1 MIDLPG
7 LWREHQHATFPAAA
21 LKFVA
26 VDARL
31 GALLTA
37 SLRSD
42 GLPRAL
48 PPDKREALKVALDQ
62 AVDVLKGE
70 LDVESR
76 AYFERLV
83 TLGRVVACGP
93 GSGPPAPV

>member
-7 LWREHQHATFPAAA
+7 LWREHQHAAFPAAA
-21 LKFVA
+21 MKFVA
-26 VDARL
+26 IDARL

-48 PPDKREALKVALDQ
+48 PPEKREDLKAALDQ
-62 AVDVLKGE
+62 AVDVLKQE

-83 TLGRVVACGP
+83 VLGRAVLV
-93 GSGPPAPV
+93 

>member
-1 MIDLPG
+1 MIDLPE
-7 LWREHQHATFPAAA
+7 LWRAHQHATFPAAA
-21 LKFVA
+21 LRFVA

-37 SLRSD
+37 SLRTD

-48 PPDKREALKVALDQ
+48 PPDQRDALKAALER
-62 AVDVLKGE
+62 AVDVLKEE

-83 TLGRVVACGP
+83 ALGRAVLTAG
-93 GSGPPAPV
+93 

>member
-7 LWREHQHATFPAAA
+7 LWREHQHATFPASA
-21 LKFVA
+21 LRFVS

-42 GLPRAL
+42 GVPRAL
-48 PPDKREALKVALDQ
+48 PPDRREELEREIAR
-62 AVDVLKGE
+62 AVDVLRGD
-70 LDVESR
+70 LDVEAR
-76 AYFERLV
+76 AYFDRLV
-83 TLGRVVACGP
+83 VLGRAVAGGP
-93 GSGPPAPV
+93 GEGPPAC

>member
-1 MIDLPG
+1 MSDLPG
-7 LWREHQHATFPAAA
+7 LWREHQHATFPVTA
-21 LKFVA
+21 LKFVG

-37 SLRSD
+37 SLRTD

-48 PPDKREALKVALDQ
+48 PPEKREDLKRAMDQ
-62 AVDVLKGE
+62 AVDVLRQE

-76 AYFERLV
+76 AYFERLLA
-83 TLGRVVACGP
+83 LGRAVA
-93 GSGPPAPV
+93 AATAQA

>member
-1 MIDLPG
+1 MTDLPG

-48 PPDKREALKVALDQ
+48 PPDKREALKAALDQ
-62 AVDVLKGE
+62 AVDVLKQE

-83 TLGRVVACGP
+83 ALGRAVLANP
-93 GSGPPAPV
+93 

>member
-1 MIDLPG
+1 MTDLPG

-48 PPDKREALKVALDQ
+48 PPDKREDLKKALDQ
-62 AVDVLKGE
+62 AVDVLKRE
-70 LDVESR
+70 LDAESR

-83 TLGRVVACGP
+83 TLAKAVAGGP
-93 GSGPPAPV
+93 G

>member
-1 MIDLPG
+1 MVDLPG
-7 LWREHQHATFPAAA
+7 LWREHQHATFPPSA
-21 LKFVA
+21 LKHVA

-42 GLPRAL
+42 GFPRAL
-48 PPDKREALKVALDQ
+48 PPERREELGLALEK
-62 AVDVLKGE
+62 AVDVLRQE
-70 LDVESR
+70 LDVEAR

-83 TLGRVVACGP
+83 ILGRAVAGGP
-93 GSGPPAPV
+93 GEGPPAR